1 MGAFRSQGVGGR
13 MLSTS
18 PGRGQGAGAGGRCWG
33 QVLGTGDRGQ
43 AETLEGLTS
52 FVYFSSTDVHS
63 GSREG
68 CANSFCPQI
77 LFTNAAGSR

>member
-18 PGRGQGAGAGGRCWG
+18 PGRGQVLGAGAGG
-33 QVLGTGDRGQ
+33 RGQ
-43 AETLEGLTS
+43 AETLEGLII